1 MQPFTYHRATSMDEA
16 VREAALPGAAIL
28 AGGTT
33 MVDLLRGDLWAP
45 SRLVDI
51 GHLEEL
57 AAFDTSGPVLRFG
70 ALARMADVAED
81 APLKADYPALVE
93 SLQLAASQQLRIAAT
108 VGGNILQ
115 RTRCPYFRDGTSAC
129 NKRRPG
135 SGCAAL
141 EGDTRDMALFGA
153 SDRCIATYP
162 GDWGATLAAFDT
174 SVEIVSARGRRTIP
188 FADLHLAYGKDPA
201 LETTL
206 EPGEIITA
214 ILVQAT
220 AAGRHSTY
228 LKVRDRRSYAYA
240 VVSAAVAL
248 DMDGEKIVDARVA
261 LGGVAS
267 KPWRSAD
274 AGEVLKG
281 QTLTRD
287 LAFAAGTAAF
297 RDASPRGDNA
307 FKIELGRNAV
317 AKAVLVAAG
326 RHC

>member
-1 MQPFTYHRATSMDEA
+1 MHPFTYHRATSVDDA
-16 VREAALPGAAIL
+16 LRAAALPGAALL

-33 MVDLLRGDLWAP
+33 MVDLMRGELTAP
-45 SRLVDI
+45 SSVVDI
-51 GHLEEL
+51 GRLAEL
-57 AAFDTSGPVLRFG
+57 SGFDTGGKTLRFG

-81 APLKADYPALVE
+81 ARLKAHYPALAE

-115 RTRCPYFRDGTSAC
+115 RTRCSYFRDGTSAC
-129 NKRRPG
+129 NKRQPG

-141 EGDTRDMALFGA
+141 HGDTRDMALFGA
-153 SDRCIATYP
+153 SQQCIATYP

-174 SVEIVSARGRRTIP
+174 SVEIASGEGRRTIP
-188 FADLHLAYGKDPA
+188 FAELHRPYGDDPA
-201 LETTL
+201 RETVL
-206 EPGEIITA
+206 QQGEIITA
-214 ILVQAT
+214 ILVEAT
-220 AAGRHSTY
+220 PAGRRSTY

-248 DMDGEKIVDARVA
+248 DMDGDTITEARVA

-267 KPWRSAD
+267 KPWRSTA
-274 AGEVLKG
+274 AGDLLKG
-281 QTLTRD
+281 QKLTRD

-297 RDASPRGDNA
+297 RDAQPRGDNA

-317 AKAVLVAAG
+317 AKAVLVAAQ
-326 RHC
+326 RI

>member
-1 MQPFTYHRATSMDEA
+1 MQPFTYHRATSMDDA
-16 VREAALPGAAIL
+16 LRAAALPGAAIL

-45 SRLVDI
+45 SSLVDI
-51 GHLEEL
+51 SRLEEL
-57 AAFDTSGPVLRFG
+57 SAFDTSGPVLRFG

-81 APLKADYPALVE
+81 AHLKANYPALVE

-115 RTRCPYFRDGTSAC
+115 RTRCPYFRDGSSAC
-129 NKRRPG
+129 NKRQPG
-135 SGCAAL
+135 SGCAAID
-141 EGDTRDMALFGA
+141 GDTRDMVLFGA
-153 SDRCIATYP
+153 SKQCIATYP

-174 SVEIVSARGRRTIP
+174 SVEIASSNGRRTIP
-188 FADLHLAYGKDPA
+188 FADLHRPYGEDPA
-201 LETTL
+201 VETTL

-220 AAGRHSTY
+220 PAGHYSTY

-248 DMDGEKIVDARVA
+248 DMDGGTIIDARIA

-267 KPWRSAD
+267 KPWRSAA
-274 AGEVLKG
+274 AGDVLKG

-297 RDASPRGDNA
+297 RDAQPCGDNA

-326 RHC
+326 RH

>member
-1 MQPFTYHRATSMDEA
+1 MQPFTYHRATSINDA
-16 VREAALPGAAIL
+16 LREAALPGAAIL

-45 SRLVDI
+45 SSLVDI
-51 GHLEEL
+51 SRLDEL
-57 AAFDTSGPVLRFG
+57 SAFDTSGPVLRFG
-70 ALARMADVAED
+70 ALAKMADVAED
-81 APLKADYPALVE
+81 AHLKANYPALVE

-115 RTRCPYFRDGTSAC
+115 RTRCPYFRDGSSAC
-129 NKRRPG
+129 NKRQPG
-135 SGCAAL
+135 SGCSAL
-141 EGDTRDMALFGA
+141 DGDTRDMALFGA
-153 SDRCIATYP
+153 SDLCIATYP
-162 GDWGATLAAFDT
+162 GDWGTTLAAFDT
-174 SVEIVSARGRRTIP
+174 SVEIASTSGRRTIP
-188 FADLHLAYGKDPA
+188 FVDLHRPYGDDPA
-201 LETTL
+201 VETTL
-206 EPGEIITA
+206 KSGEIITA

-220 AAGRHSTY
+220 PAGRRSTY

-248 DMDGEKIVDARVA
+248 EMDGDTIVDARVA

-267 KPWRSAD
+267 KPWRSAA

-281 QTLTRD
+281 QTLTRE

-297 RDASPRGDNA
+297 RDAEPRGDNA

-326 RHC
+326 RH

>member
-1 MQPFTYHRATSMDEA
+1 MQPFTYHRATSMDDA
-16 VREAALPGAAIL
+16 LREAALPGAAIL

-33 MVDLLRGDLWAP
+33 MVDLLRGELWAP
-45 SRLVDI
+45 SRLIDI
-51 GHLEEL
+51 SRLDEL
-57 AAFDTSGPVLRFG
+57 SAFDASGPVLRFG

-81 APLKADYPALVE
+81 ATLKANYPALVE
-93 SLQLAASQQLRIAAT
+93 SLQLAASQQLRVAAT

-115 RTRCPYFRDGTSAC
+115 RTRCLYFRDGTSAC

-141 EGDTRDMALFGA
+141 KGDTRDMALFGA
-153 SDRCIATYP
+153 SESCIATYP

-174 SVEIVSARGRRTIP
+174 SVEIASANGRRTIP
-188 FADLHLAYGKDPA
+188 FADLHLPYGEDPA
-201 LETTL
+201 VETIL
-206 EPGEIITA
+206 KPGEIITA

-220 AAGRHSTY
+220 PAGRRSTY

-248 DMDGEKIVDARVA
+248 DMDGDTITDARVA

-267 KPWRSAD
+267 MPWRSVA
-274 AGEVLKG
+274 AGDVLNG
-281 QTLTRD
+281 QTLTRE

-297 RDASPRGDNA
+297 ADAQPRGDNA
-307 FKIELGRNAV
+307 FKIALGRNAV

-326 RHC
+326 RH